1 MKTKTNIKKQLH
13 LVLFWQH
20 VAGARNVPIE
30 ERYHALARDVGAI
43 HEDEEPIHTKELI

>member
-1 MKTKTNIKKQLH
+1 MKTKTDAKKQLY

-30 ERYHALARDVGAI
+30 ERYHAMARDVGAI
-43 HEDEEPIHTKELI
+43 HEGKEPTHTKELI